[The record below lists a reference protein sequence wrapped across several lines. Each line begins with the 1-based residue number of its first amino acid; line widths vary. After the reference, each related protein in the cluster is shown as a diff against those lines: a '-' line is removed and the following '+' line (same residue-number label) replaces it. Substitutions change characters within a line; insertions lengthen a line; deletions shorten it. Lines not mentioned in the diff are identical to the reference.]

1 MEIIK
6 EISAPRIKDGI
17 VELETREVF
26 NEDILNKFIYSDR
39 QDITKGEY
47 VVGYVYAIEQTR
59 IYTREYKIVS
69 IGEKWYESMGE
80 DEISISKAVVKDFKV
95 FDENVWDIVGIS
107 KYLLNKMKTK
117 NRIINPILEEE
128 VTTISKKLNKD
139 LMGKYLYSINEEAKG
154 LVVSNFMLV
163 VDVEEYALTSA
174 RYTSSIIGTYD
185 NKTFNVVYEGTYR
198 LRLNG
203 VEDKNLNVY
212 SGDFSNPVDIL
223 SDILEKEKAK
233 RGIE

>member
-1 MEIIK
+1 MKIIK
-6 EISAPRIKDGI
+6 EISAPRIKDGK
-17 VELETREVF
+17 VGLETREVF
-26 NEDILNKFIYSDR
+26 NEDILGKFIYSDR
-39 QDITKGEY
+39 QDIMKGEY
-47 VVGYVYAIEQTR
+47 VVGYVYGIEQTR
-59 IYTREYKIVS
+59 VYVREYKVVS
-69 IGEKWYESMGE
+69 IGEEWYESMGE
-80 DEISISKAVVKDFKV
+80 DEISIAKAVVKDFKV
-95 FDENVWDIVGIS
+95 FDENVLDINGVS
-107 KYLLNKMKTK
+107 KYLLNKMKAK
-117 NRIINPILEEE
+117 NKIIKPILEEE

-139 LMGKYLYSINEEAKG
+139 LMGKYLYSIDEEAKG
-154 LVVSNFMLV
+154 LVISNFMFV

-174 RYTSSIIGTYD
+174 RYTSSIIGTHD

-212 SGDFSNPVDIL
+212 NGAFSNLIDIL